1 MAWNWDRQQWRD
13 ASWSWSWADG
23 QGQVQ
28 PQVHVANPAMRPAE
42 PTPASS
48 ATPDTSVAEPQETEE
63 DKQKRIRKTKP
74 GPKDASQARREQ
86 IHRLTLDLKAER
98 EKNSD
103 LRGAHETA
111 MKLLKLEMTQNHEKE
126 QEKWMAQSKAS
137 EEAIQRAGAKIT
149 ELQNTCAQWQTCY
162 NTMLQTQK
170 SLEQQVTEAH
180 RDSERKQLALTK
192 DKNEQ
197 IDKLKEELARA
208 KDALNKATE
217 QLEREIAKDMPKAG
231 FQAPFQLP

>member
-1 MAWNWDRQQWRD
+1 MAGNWKNQQWSGNYQTGWNWPN
-13 ASWSWSWADG
+13 SWDDG

-28 PQVHVANPAMRPAE
+28 PQVHASNHDMRPAE

-48 ATPDTSVAEPQETEE
+48 ATPRESEE

-86 IHRLTLDLKAER
+86 IHKLTLDLKAER

-103 LRGAHETA
+103 LRKAQDTA
-111 MKLLKLEMTQNHEKE
+111 LKVLKIEMNQDFDKE
-126 QEKWMAQSKAS
+126 REKWVSQVKAS
-137 EEAIQRAGAKIT
+137 EEAVQRANAKIQ
-149 ELQNTCAQWQTCY
+149 ELQTTCSQWQNCY

-170 SLEQQVTEAH
+170 SLEQQVTEAN
-180 RDSERKQLALTK
+180 RDSERKQFALTK
-192 DKNEQ
+192 DKNTQ
-197 IDKLKEELARA
+197 IDKLKEELAQA
-208 KDALNKATE
+208 KAALNKATA

-231 FQAPFQLP
+231 F